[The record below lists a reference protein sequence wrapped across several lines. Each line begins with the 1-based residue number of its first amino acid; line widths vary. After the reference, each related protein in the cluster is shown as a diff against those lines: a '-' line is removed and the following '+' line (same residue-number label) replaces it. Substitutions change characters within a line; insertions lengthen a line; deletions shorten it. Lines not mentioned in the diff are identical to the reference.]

1 MKVSNTKRLSGIAA
15 IAAGLIVAGCLNDGG
30 ASSTPAGSP
39 SGKAVVGLR
48 VDVGSVNS
56 VLAKGAVIS
65 LNKVVIVF
73 TSSAN
78 DTVRDTLTTSTT
90 PALSATST
98 AQQTLEKFYNLKIS
112 RSWKAY
118 VTVRDAKDSVTHR
131 DSSISTGVLLAAD
144 TAHITL
150 NLTPKFV
157 MYRARF
163 LTIPDSVGSASP
175 GTSKQKL
182 RLNRLLFKI
191 DGVTVRDS
199 LSSPGYFTAGATHVL
214 DYDYVAPGP
223 HTILMQAFG
232 PMGSWDSTQA
242 LYSGSKS
249 VDVSATGSD
258 TTVTLTL
265 NWVGPTTG
273 GGTLSVTVGRIR
285 TLTAD
290 GTLPGNVVP

>member
-1 MKVSNTKRLSGIAA
+1 
-15 IAAGLIVAGCLNDGG
+15 
-30 ASSTPAGSP
+30 
-39 SGKAVVGLR
+39 
-48 VDVGSVNS
+48 
-56 VLAKGAVIS
+56 
-65 LNKVVIVF
+65 
-73 TSSAN
+73 
-78 DTVRDTLTTSTT
+78 
-90 PALSATST
+90 
-98 AQQTLEKFYNLKIS
+98 
-112 RSWKAY
+112 
-118 VTVRDAKDSVTHR
+118 
-131 DSSISTGVLLAAD
+131 
-144 TAHITL
+144 
-150 NLTPKFV
+150 